1 MNRVVLDASAVL
13 AVLFK
18 ETGTDIV
25 APVLFGATMSAVN
38 YSEVLKKAIEK
49 RADMDTTRHF
59 LDRQSLNVV
68 AFDVE
73 RAVAAALILPQTT
86 DFGLSFADRACVS
99 LGLQLQY
106 EVFTAE
112 KRMSLTGLD
121 VSVRLIRDSHK

>member
-18 ETGTDIV
+18 ETGADVV
-25 APVLFGATMSAVN
+25 APVLFAATMSAVN

-49 RADMDTTRHF
+49 RADMDRTLHF

-121 VSVRLIRDSHK
+121 VNVRLIRDSRK